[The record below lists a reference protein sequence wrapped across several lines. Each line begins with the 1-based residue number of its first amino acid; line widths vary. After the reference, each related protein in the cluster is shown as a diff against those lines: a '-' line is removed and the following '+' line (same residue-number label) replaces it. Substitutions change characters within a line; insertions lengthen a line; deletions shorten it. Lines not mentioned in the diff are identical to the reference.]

1 VGSKATY
8 KTAIDEAQAILDKSD
23 ATQKEV
29 NDALSALNTAT
40 ETFEAGKV
48 AVDKTALQDAVTTAT
63 ALHNGATEG
72 TSEGNYAVG
81 SKATYKTAIDEAQA
95 ILDKTGA
102 TQKEI
107 DDALSALNT
116 ATDTFKAGKVVLN
129 KTALQDAVTEATS
142 LHAKATEGTAEGN
155 YAVGSKA
162 TYKTAIDE
170 AQAILDKTGAT
181 QKEIDDALSA
191 LNTATDTFKAGKV
204 VLNKTALQDAV
215 TEATSL
221 HAGATEGTAEGNYAV
236 GSKATYKTA
245 IDEAQ
250 AILDK
255 TGATQKEIDDALS
268 ALNTATDTFKAGKVV
283 LNKTALQ
290 DAVTEATSLH
300 AGATEGTAAGN
311 YAVGSKATY
320 KTAIDEAQAIL
331 DKTGATQK
339 EIDDA
344 LSALNTATDTFKAG
358 KVVLNKTA
366 LQDAVTEATSLHAGA
381 TEGIAAGNYAVGSKA
396 TYKTAIDEAQ
406 AILDKADATQKEIDD
421 AVTALNTATATF
433 EAGKVPTTIALML
446 SRILGFMK

>member
-1 VGSKATY
+1 
-8 KTAIDEAQAILDKSD
+8 
-23 ATQKEV
+23 
-29 NDALSALNTAT
+29 
-40 ETFEAGKV
+40 
-48 AVDKTALQDAVTTAT
+48 
-63 ALHNGATEG
+63 
-72 TSEGNYAVG
+72 
-81 SKATYKTAIDEAQA
+81 
-95 ILDKTGA
+95 
-102 TQKEI
+102 
-107 DDALSALNT
+107 
-116 ATDTFKAGKVVLN
+116 
-129 KTALQDAVTEATS
+129 
-142 LHAKATEGTAEGN
+142 
-155 YAVGSKA
+155 
-162 TYKTAIDE
+162 
-170 AQAILDKTGAT
+170 KTGAT

-358 KVVLNKTA
+358 KVVAVDKTA
-366 LQDAVTEATSLHAGA
+366 LQDAVTAATSLHAGA
-381 TEGIAAGNYAVGSKA
+381 TEGTAAGNYAVGSKA

-406 AILDKADATQKEIDD
+406 AILDKAD
-421 AVTALNTATATF
+421 VT
-433 EAGKVPTTIALML
+433 
-446 SRILGFMK
+446 

>member
-1 VGSKATY
+1 ALHNGATEGTAEGNYAVGSKATY

-48 AVDKTALQDAVTTAT
+48 VAVDKTALQDAVTAAT

-72 TSEGNYAVG
+72 TAEGEYAVG

-95 ILDKTGA
+95 ILDKSDA
-102 TQKEI
+102 TQKEVN
-107 DDALSALNT
+107 DALTALNT
-116 ATDTFKAGKVVLN
+116 ATETFEAGKVVAVD
-129 KTALQDAVTEATS
+129 KTALQDAVTAATA
-142 LHAKATEGTAEGN
+142 LHNGATEGTAEGN

-215 TEATSL
+215 TAATSL

-290 DAVTEATSLH
+290 DAVTAATSLH
-300 AGATEGTAAGN
+300 AGATEGTA
-311 YAVGSKATY
+311 
-320 KTAIDEAQAIL
+320 E
-331 DKTGATQK
+331 
-339 EIDDA
+339 
-344 LSALNTATDTFKAG
+344 
-358 KVVLNKTA
+358 
-366 LQDAVTEATSLHAGA
+366 
-381 TEGIAAGNYAVGSKA
+381 GNYAVGSKA

>member
-1 VGSKATY
+1 MKNTITAANKLYNEAIEGTNVGEYKVGSKAIYKTAIDKAQAILDKSGVTQKEVNDAVTALNTATDTFKAGKVVAVDKTALQDAVTAATALHNGATEGTAEGNYAVGSKATY

-48 AVDKTALQDAVTTAT
+48 VAVDKTALQDAVTAAT
-63 ALHNGATEG
+63 ALHN
-72 TSEGNYAVG
+72 
-81 SKATYKTAIDEAQA
+81 
-95 ILDKTGA
+95 
-102 TQKEI
+102 
-107 DDALSALNT
+107 
-116 ATDTFKAGKVVLN
+116 
-129 KTALQDAVTEATS
+129 
-142 LHAKATEGTAEGN
+142 
-155 YAVGSKA
+155 
-162 TYKTAIDE
+162 
-170 AQAILDKTGAT
+170 
-181 QKEIDDALSA
+181 
-191 LNTATDTFKAGKV
+191 
-204 VLNKTALQDAV
+204 
-215 TEATSL
+215 
-221 HAGATEGTAEGNYAV
+221 GATEGTAEGNYAV

-290 DAVTEATSLH
+290 DAVTAATSLH
-300 AGATEGTAAGN
+300 AGATEGTA
-311 YAVGSKATY
+311 
-320 KTAIDEAQAIL
+320 E
-331 DKTGATQK
+331 
-339 EIDDA
+339 
-344 LSALNTATDTFKAG
+344 
-358 KVVLNKTA
+358 
-366 LQDAVTEATSLHAGA
+366 
-381 TEGIAAGNYAVGSKA
+381 GNYAVGSKA

>member
-1 VGSKATY
+1 MKNTITAANKLYNEAIEGTNVGEYKVGSKAIYKTAIDKAQAILDKSGVTQKEVNDAVTALNTATETFEAGKVVAVDKTALQDAVTAATALHNGATEGTAEGNYAVGSKATY

-48 AVDKTALQDAVTTAT
+48 VAVDKTALQDAVTA
-63 ALHNGATEG
+63 
-72 TSEGNYAVG
+72 
-81 SKATYKTAIDEAQA
+81 
-95 ILDKTGA
+95 
-102 TQKEI
+102 
-107 DDALSALNT
+107 
-116 ATDTFKAGKVVLN
+116 
-129 KTALQDAVTEATS
+129 
-142 LHAKATEGTAEGN
+142 
-155 YAVGSKA
+155 
-162 TYKTAIDE
+162 
-170 AQAILDKTGAT
+170 
-181 QKEIDDALSA
+181 
-191 LNTATDTFKAGKV
+191 
-204 VLNKTALQDAV
+204 
-215 TEATSL
+215 ATSL

-290 DAVTEATSLH
+290 DAVTAATSLH
-300 AGATEGTAAGN
+300 AGATEGTA
-311 YAVGSKATY
+311 
-320 KTAIDEAQAIL
+320 E
-331 DKTGATQK
+331 
-339 EIDDA
+339 
-344 LSALNTATDTFKAG
+344 
-358 KVVLNKTA
+358 
-366 LQDAVTEATSLHAGA
+366 
-381 TEGIAAGNYAVGSKA
+381 GNYAVGSKA